1 MAQGDLLCGYLNAG
15 FLLVSCSM
23 KRFPGYDSETKDFNA
38 DIHRQ
43 HIFGQHVANYM
54 TTLRD
59 SDEDAYKKQFSRFI
73 KLGINPESV
82 SITSVLPHFLN
93 CNFELL

>member
-1 MAQGDLLCGYLNAG
+1 
-15 FLLVSCSM
+15 M

-38 DIHRQ
+38 DIHRS

-59 SDEDAYKKQFSRFI
+59 SDEDAYKKQFSQFM
-73 KLGINPESV
+73 KLGITPESV
-82 SITSVLPHFLN
+82 STSYMCVLNMACSVQRFLD
-93 CNFELL
+93 CSFCRFGLT

>member
-1 MAQGDLLCGYLNAG
+1 
-15 FLLVSCSM
+15 M

-38 DIHRQ
+38 DIHRS

-59 SDEDAYKKQFSRFI
+59 SDEDAYKKQFSQFM
-73 KLGINPESV
+73 KLGITPESV
-82 SITSVLPHFLN
+82 STSYMCVQAISHVQCKVFLIVHSAVLD
-93 CNFELL
+93 

>member
-1 MAQGDLLCGYLNAG
+1 
-15 FLLVSCSM
+15 M

-38 DIHRQ
+38 DIHRS

-59 SDEDAYKKQFSRFI
+59 SDEDAYKKQFSQFM
-73 KLGINPESV
+73 KLGITPESV
-82 SITSVLPHFLN
+82 STSYMCVRAIWHVQCNVFLIVHSAVLD
-93 CNFELL
+93 

>member
-1 MAQGDLLCGYLNAG
+1 
-15 FLLVSCSM
+15 M
-23 KRFPGYDSETKDFNA
+23 KRFPGYDSETKDFKA
-38 DIHRQ
+38 DVHRQ

-73 KLGINPESV
+73 KLGVTPESV
-82 SITSVLPHFLN
+82 SITSILPLECLATFLDFKLQ
-93 CNFELL
+93 NFELL